1 MKIPEV
7 IPMKLR
13 DFARNIGD
21 RLMPHAKQEAMSC
34 PSVMGWPED
43 DVSKWVVSHRDETKK
58 VICRSS
64 EGKNVGFCGTT
75 RSRTR
80 TKRAETGA
88 IEAKA
93 AETSNI
99 GGRQTRGGAKA
110 ITRGK
115 SIRKSV

>member
-21 RLMPHAKQEAMSC
+21 KLMPHAKQEAKSC

-43 DVSKWVVSHRDETKK
+43 DVSKWVASHRDETKN
-58 VICRSS
+58 VICRST
-64 EGKNVGFCGTT
+64 EGRNVGFCGTT

-80 TKRAETGA
+80 TKPIETKGAEM
-88 IEAKA
+88 
-93 AETSNI
+93 SHVV
-99 GGRQTRGGAKA
+99 GRKTKVGVK
-110 ITRGK
+110 TTT
-115 SIRKSV
+115 

>member
-1 MKIPEV
+1 
-7 IPMKLR
+7 MKLR

-21 RLMPHAKQEAMSC
+21 KFMPHAKQEAMGC
-34 PSVMGWPED
+34 PSITGWPED
-43 DVSKWVVSHRDETKK
+43 DVSKWVASHRDETKN

-88 IEAKA
+88 IETRR
-93 AETSNI
+93 AETSKV
-99 GGRQTRGGAKA
+99 GSRQTRGGVKA
-110 ITRGK
+110 TTRGK
-115 SIRKSV
+115 SIRKPV